1 MVFLNKIIFGNKSV
15 MVITKLSLIII
26 YFQPRI

>member
-1 MVFLNKIIFGNKSV
+1 MVFLNKIIFGNKGV
-15 MVITKLSLIII
+15 MVVTKLLSIII